1 VFNQTGANKHDKGKT
16 RFDLIPPWP
25 LDQVAQVYTFGV
37 KKYAEHNWLKGM
49 RWSRIIG
56 ALFRHIYK
64 WLRGESYDE
73 ETGLHHLAHAAWQ
86 CFALME
92 YERNNIGVDD
102 RVPYNLDLLKKE
114 EQEKRIKEWKVNL
127 LK

>member
-1 VFNQTGANKHDKGKT
+1 
-16 RFDLIPPWP
+16 
-25 LDQVAQVYTFGV
+25 
-37 KKYAEHNWLKGM
+37 M

-114 EQEKRIKEWKVNL
+114 EQGKRIKEWKSNF